1 MSSKNNTNDNQTPK
15 LDPLIEAL
23 NRGKTVKHDLISMND
38 EDLTSSLLRTK
49 KKMEGYGIMIAILA
63 QFFGAVNQ
71 LQLKTYAKWYP
82 EVYTQNTLIFY
93 RCIII
98 TIISYFFIK
107 KKNLKIPELKLINDK
122 FWFIIRSCGAYII
135 LILYLSMTTYF
146 RVSTC
151 QCVFG
156 CHPVIVLILS
166 IFIIKENFYWRY
178 VIGMIICFLGSLLM
192 ILNETKPAQRQENN
206 DKSVI
211 MGSIIA
217 LIYLFIVSLSKFGQ
231 KMLTKDK
238 MEPDVQSYFF
248 GLFTGIQG
256 MIFMLCEWKFAL
268 NFKYIM
274 YCFLNGVVFLLNNN
288 LTVIAL
294 RNLAISKYLPITY
307 LATVFIFFLGWI
319 FLGEKVYF
327 SDIIGT
333 LMILGFQLY
342 NIYFPTIKVK

>member
-1 MSSKNNTNDNQTPK
+1 MSSKDSTNPNQNPK
-15 LDPLIEAL
+15 LDPLIEEL
-23 NRGKTVKHDLISMND
+23 NKNKAVKHDLISMSD
-38 EDLTSSLLRTK
+38 ADLTSDLLRTK
-49 KKMEGYGIMIAILA
+49 KKMEIYGIIMGAIA

-82 EVYTQNTLIFY
+82 EVYTKNSLIFY

-98 TIISYFFIK
+98 TGVSYFFIK
-107 KKNLKIPELKLINDK
+107 KKNLKIPELKLINNK
-122 FWFIIRSCGAYII
+122 FWFAIREAGAYII
-135 LILYLSMTTYF
+135 LLLYLSMTTYF

-166 IFIIKENFYWRY
+166 IIIIRENFYWRY

-192 ILNETKPAQRQENN
+192 ILNETKPAQRQENDN
-206 DKSVI
+206 KSVFV
-211 MGSIIA
+211 GSIIS

-238 MEPDVQSYFF
+238 MEPDIQSFFF

-256 MIFMLCEWKFAL
+256 LFFMICEWDFGL
-268 NFKYIM
+268 NFKYIL
-274 YCFLNGVVFLLNNN
+274 YCFLNGVVFLANNN
-288 LTVIAL
+288 ITVIAL

-307 LATVFIFFLGWI
+307 
-319 FLGEKVYF
+319 
-327 SDIIGT
+327 
-333 LMILGFQLY
+333 
-342 NIYFPTIKVK
+342 

>member
-1 MSSKNNTNDNQTPK
+1 MSNKDDNQNSK

-23 NRGKTVKHDLISMND
+23 NRGKSVKHDLISMSD
-38 EDLTSSLLRTK
+38 TDLNSELLRTK
-49 KKMEGYGIMIAILA
+49 KKMENYGIIISIIV

-82 EVYTQNTLIFY
+82 EYYTRNSLIFY
-93 RCIII
+93 RCFII
-98 TIISYFFIK
+98 TVISYFFIK
-107 KKNLKIPELKLINDK
+107 KKNLKIPELKLINNK
-122 FWFIIRSCGAYII
+122 FWFIIRSAGAYII
-135 LILYLSMTTYF
+135 LLLYLSLTTYF

-166 IFIIKENFYWRY
+166 IIIIKENFYWRY
-178 VIGMIICFLGSLLM
+178 AIGMIICFFGSLLM
-192 ILNETKPAQRQENN
+192 IINESKPSQREENDN
-206 DKSVI
+206 KSVFI
-211 MGSIIA
+211 GSIIA
-217 LIYLFIVSLSKFGQ
+217 LFYLFTVSLSKFGQ

-248 GLFTGIQG
+248 GLFTGLQG
-256 MIFMLCEWKFAL
+256 LIFMIIEWNFAL

-274 YCFLNGVVFLLNNN
+274 YCFVNGIVFWLNNN
-288 LTVIAL
+288 LTVVAL
-294 RNLAISKYLPITY
+294 KNLAISKYLPITY